1 MTLRKSNLLKR
12 LWANLPNI
20 GPGETWNVSK
30 QTCLLLQRQTP
41 ALCPRAIC
49 FTNIFGNITAKWALC
64 DSVHK
69 MCRNLKDSWVI
80 DSQDLFPLFC
90 GLSSYSAHGFWDTVN
105 SHDLP
110 GPIKSKWCYNIK
122 SQEIFRTLMFFVLHA
137 GIVDTGSSSWIHL
150 EERWSVI
157 QGFKTSVD
165 MSMKS
170 DKWGETLIWIYN
182 DVIAPFSNDEG
193 N

>member
-30 QTCLLLQRQTP
+30 QTCLLLQRQTLASVSQGYLLYQHLWKYNCKMSP
-41 ALCPRAIC
+41 LWL
-49 FTNIFGNITAKWALC
+49 FTRCAEIWKTLGNWF
-64 DSVHK
+64 
-69 MCRNLKDSWVI
+69 
-80 DSQDLFPLFC
+80 QDLFPLFC
-90 GLSSYSAHGFWDTVN
+90 GLSSFRLMGSGDTVN

-122 SQEIFRTLMFFVLHA
+122 SQEISARTLMFFVLHA
-137 GIVDTGSSSWIHL
+137 GIRIQAVSWIHL

-157 QGFKTSVD
+157 QVSKPV
-165 MSMKS
+165 
-170 DKWGETLIWIYN
+170 WYEYEIR
-182 DVIAPFSNDEG
+182 
-193 N
+193 

>member
-1 MTLRKSNLLKR
+1 MKCQQT
-12 LWANLPNI
+12 NLPSA
-20 GPGETWNVSK
+20 PETDTSSVS
-30 QTCLLLQRQTP
+30 QGYLLYQHLWKYNCKMSP
-41 ALCPRAIC
+41 LWLC
-49 FTNIFGNITAKWALC
+49 
-64 DSVHK
+64 
-69 MCRNLKDSWVI
+69 
-80 DSQDLFPLFC
+80 SQDVQKFERLLGNWFPRPFSPILWSVQF
-90 GLSSYSAHGFWDTVN
+90 SAHGFWDTVN

-137 GIVDTGSSSWIHL
+137 GIVDTGSASWIHL